1 MQPIVLIVSD
11 DIPKISI
18 LRHVLQPLAHLVE
31 RSDIES
37 ADELLKSSAVDVVIL
52 DSHLSDPCALMAAA
66 KQLRSSIGKLDT
78 PLLLITSELKKSFTT
93 AALAA
98 GVTDFINEPLDKDE
112 IEKRMAVALKASH
125 RSQEISRLVQK
136 STRSKKNSP
145 KELSNRG
152 LYNKQAIDAIA
163 KARKNATTLSLLLI
177 ELDQPSKS
185 EEAIDYL
192 SSILEKNLRQN
203 DLMIPQ
209 GKGKYLLILPKASRR
224 AAEIIAETIRYEVAI
239 KPLHSVSI
247 GLVNIDETPTSDLI
261 GAVSDSFLKAKALG
275 NRIISA

>member
-18 LRHVLQPLAHLVE
+18 LRHVLQPIAHLVE
-31 RSDIES
+31 RSDIDS
-37 ADELLKSSAVDVVIL
+37 ANELLKGSAVDVVIL
-52 DSHLSDPCALMAAA
+52 DSHLSDPMVAA
-66 KQLRSSIGKLDT
+66 KQLRSSIGKFDT
-78 PLLLITSELKKSFTT
+78 PLLLITSELKKSFTI

-112 IEKRMAVALKASH
+112 IEQRMAVALKASH
-125 RSQEISRLVQK
+125 RSQEISRLAQK
-136 STRSKKNSP
+136 STPSRKTSA
-145 KELSNRG
+145 KELSNRD
-152 LYNKQAIDAIA
+152 LYNKQALDAIA
-163 KARKNATTLSLLLI
+163 SARKTATTLSILLI

-192 SSILEKNLRQN
+192 SSILEKNLRPN

-209 GKGKYLLILPKASRR
+209 GKGKYLLILPKASHR
-224 AAEIIAETIRYEVAI
+224 AAEIIAETIRYEVAMR
-239 KPLHSVSI
+239 PLHSVSI
-247 GLVNIDETPTSDLI
+247 GLVNTDETPVSDLI
-261 GAVSDSFLKAKALG
+261 QAVSDSFLKAKASG